1 MKNIDRYT
9 CALIADYAKKCK
21 MTRFV
26 KKLEK
31 VTKCQN
37 IVLENVTLKEVFQQY
52 KNRAV
57 KQDKYTEDQKYSC
70 ALIAKYSRN
79 VGMHNFAKILE
90 EEIGCQGIEL
100 DGVTLTQVINQYKM
114 TMNKAVENLERA
126 FVMDYC
132 KQRGMHQTVKALEEE
147 IGCQKIDLKGATLVD
162 VIENYNSKFKCS
174 RKRKAEND
182 ILPKIKRPKLMES
195 RDQRREVSEN
205 SSEEKK
211 FKLVMTNV
219 QYDDIELDQLVP
231 IRSIFTD
238 KTNLEDLKDNFANT
252 ELVKVAEYI
261 FQENISVKNALSLT
275 ISLKHNI
282 GKAIEKYPFLK
293 TTKLCG
299 KGHGPSSEA
308 SVILDSWNM
317 LVKKVPIFIPEKF
330 IKDIERTTDSSCA
343 WVQSL
348 IGTYLSQ
355 NISDY
360 RCAIFLYKSLISLI
374 LKKGTWTEDEDEEL
388 LTFIQTHNGKPSTK
402 DLKALAFKMDRSLG
416 AFQARLAYIK
426 GDKHINSDETK
437 GRFVTIEE
445 DRKMLEYLD
454 GRFDI
459 SSGNALKSI
468 CQKNLQ
474 PLAVSLQRGI
484 KAIFSRFTNIVLPI
498 MLGNLYCAT
507 NIQWEK
513 EFFKFIIENQ
523 VKCISDVDWSV
534 AFKMWPFL
542 TKPII
547 TRVLDRARK
556 KSSVG
561 LLYQQIS
568 EHLHRIPIQRGTP
581 KYVLQ
586 RKHKIIEIHD
596 ELLRSKLNKNH
607 PN

>member
-1 MKNIDRYT
+1 
-9 CALIADYAKKCK
+9 
-21 MTRFV
+21 
-26 KKLEK
+26 
-31 VTKCQN
+31 
-37 IVLENVTLKEVFQQY
+37 
-52 KNRAV
+52 
-57 KQDKYTEDQKYSC
+57 
-70 ALIAKYSRN
+70 
-79 VGMHNFAKILE
+79 
-90 EEIGCQGIEL
+90 
-100 DGVTLTQVINQYKM
+100 
-114 TMNKAVENLERA
+114 
-126 FVMDYC
+126 
-132 KQRGMHQTVKALEEE
+132 
-147 IGCQKIDLKGATLVD
+147 
-162 VIENYNSKFKCS
+162 
-174 RKRKAEND
+174 
-182 ILPKIKRPKLMES
+182 
-195 RDQRREVSEN
+195 
-205 SSEEKK
+205 
-211 FKLVMTNV
+211 
-219 QYDDIELDQLVP
+219 
-231 IRSIFTD
+231 
-238 KTNLEDLKDNFANT
+238 
-252 ELVKVAEYI
+252 
-261 FQENISVKNALSLT
+261 
-275 ISLKHNI
+275 
-282 GKAIEKYPFLK
+282 
-293 TTKLCG
+293 
-299 KGHGPSSEA
+299 
-308 SVILDSWNM
+308 
-317 LVKKVPIFIPEKF
+317 
-330 IKDIERTTDSSCA
+330 
-343 WVQSL
+343 
-348 IGTYLSQ
+348 
-355 NISDY
+355 
-360 RCAIFLYKSLISLI
+360 
-374 LKKGTWTEDEDEEL
+374 
-388 LTFIQTHNGKPSTK
+388 
-402 DLKALAFKMDRSLG
+402 MDRSLG

-523 VKCISDVDWSV
+523 VKCISDVDWSI